1 MTKYSSSLEDFKE
14 AVVRLEEGLMQ
25 EKNEFM
31 RDAAIKRFE
40 IAFDLSWKT
49 LKAFLETNAL
59 FCASPL
65 VCFKEG
71 FRQGL
76 LASHDEW
83 VSIVEMRNKTVHTYD
98 EKLAEEVYASLPK
111 ALTAFQQLLKALS
124 SVKI

>member
-1 MTKYSSSLEDFKE
+1 
-14 AVVRLEEGLMQ
+14 MQ

-49 LKAFLETNAL
+49 LKAYLERSAL
-59 FCASPL
+59 FCVSPL
-65 VCFKEG
+65 ACFKEA
-71 FRQGL
+71 FRQNL

-83 VSIVEMRNKTVHTYD
+83 MEIVEMRNKTVHTYD
-98 EKLAEEVYASLPK
+98 EKLAEEVYTSLPK
-111 ALTAFQQLLKALS
+111 ALTAFQQLLRVLS